1 MRSEGEDGT
10 GLDMPSER
18 RGTMTAWRRWSDR
31 LKEKGKLDDQRP
43 HGEGQWKRSADRRG
57 GPAGS
62 KLGAQHKTGLVG
74 ERELQ
79 PYAPLGR
86 ERAKC

>member
-43 HGEGQWKRSADRRG
+43 HGEGQWKGVQTGGVDRLDRS
-57 GPAGS
+57 
-62 KLGAQHKTGLVG
+62 
-74 ERELQ
+74 
-79 PYAPLGR
+79 
-86 ERAKC
+86 